1 MRFFARFSPIA
12 ALADL
17 RAFFAARK
25 RHELWFFACS
35 AALTAGIILALIK
48 DASEFK
54 RPYTPNIIYVEQW
67 PASRTDDE
75 IRAQQKID
83 QAKKHAELARIEA
96 LKKKRQA
103 SFKKVDDALKQ
114 WGI

>member
-1 MRFFARFSPIA
+1 MRFFARFSILP

-54 RPYTPNIIYVEQW
+54 RPYERQIIYVEQW
-67 PASRTDDE
+67 PASRTDAE
-75 IRAQQKID
+75 IKAD
-83 QAKKHAELARIEA
+83 QRIAAAKKHAEQAEVEA
-96 LKKKRQA
+96 LKKKRQE

>member
-1 MRFFARFSPIA
+1 MRFFARFSPLA

-17 RAFFAARK
+17 RAFFAARR
-25 RHELWFFACS
+25 RHELWFLACS

-54 RPYTPNIIYVEQW
+54 RPYKPNIIYVEQW
-67 PASRTDDE
+67 PATRTDE
-75 IRAQQKID
+75 EVRAQQKID
-83 QAKKHAELARIEA
+83 QARKHAEQAQLEA

-103 SFKKVDDALKQ
+103 EFKKVDDALKQ